1 MKLKTDIIFIILF
14 FYINILTIRTV
25 PIATIKKAVVF
36 FRTFE
41 RNVSSCPTSISAG
54 ALQNNFFI
62 EHNELKQ
69 IKSALLKALQSIL
82 SNNEF
87 HLRTPG
93 RGN

>member
-1 MKLKTDIIFIILF
+1 MYGANSYNKGGSSMYF
-14 FYINILTIRTV
+14 FC
-25 PIATIKKAVVF
+25 
-36 FRTFE
+36 TFE
-41 RNVSSCPTSISAG
+41 RNMSSCPTSISTG
-54 ALQNNFFI
+54 ALQYNFFS